1 MAFDRR
7 AYMNKYAD
15 KYNKVYI
22 NFRKDNPEDE
32 RLYEW
37 LQMQANKAAYIKKLI
52 AKDMKKQLIRK

>member
-1 MAFDRR
+1 
-7 AYMNKYAD
+7 MNKYAD